1 MDDDAQVFLAELEAR
16 HGGPITWRTYAT
28 WYGNNRGVFREYGVF
43 FYWCEGRFYFED
55 FERTPSILGIAVKS
69 KTPKK
74 PFVRYEGSF
83 ASSDVVLTRQVPKS
97 VAHRNID
104 TKKITEK
111 IREVTFFDKVF
122 RQMVEMVV
130 LSDGTIHFFELM
142 NRKEFLSVLN
152 SIDKE

>member
-16 HGGPITWRTYAT
+16 HVGPIYCRTYAT
-28 WYGNNRGVFREYGVF
+28 WYGNNQGVFREYGVF

-83 ASSDVVLTRQVPKS
+83 ASSDVVLTRQSPR
-97 VAHRNID
+97 ALP
-104 TKKITEK
+104 T
-111 IREVTFFDKVF
+111 
-122 RQMVEMVV
+122 
-130 LSDGTIHFFELM
+130 GTLTP
-142 NRKEFLSVLN
+142 RKPEDPRGNLLTRCSARWSRWSSSLTVRSTS
-152 SIDKE
+152 SIDEPQRVPSCSTA